1 MTADFSFEC
10 LQGENPDILRYLIRR
25 DGRSW
30 MIEVGQE
37 IEMAQRQASDKGRT
51 KKSRKEMLKYAAHL
65 MVIRDRILAAIE
77 RGSF

>member
-51 KKSRKEMLKYAAHL
+51 KSPARKC
-65 MVIRDRILAAIE
+65 
-77 RGSF
+77 